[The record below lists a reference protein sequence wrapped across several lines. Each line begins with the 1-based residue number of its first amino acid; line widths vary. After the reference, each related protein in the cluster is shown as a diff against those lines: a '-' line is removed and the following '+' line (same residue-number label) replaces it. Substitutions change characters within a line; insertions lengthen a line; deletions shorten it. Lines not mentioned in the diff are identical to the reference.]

1 MSPVFLFF
9 FLCFQNLLIF
19 HIRIMICISQ
29 LSLNHKRGRRV
40 DRFFFLNQW
49 SGKCHF
55 PFRSLNT
62 TEYTNESSLC
72 GLSYCLQ

>member
-1 MSPVFLFF
+1 
-9 FLCFQNLLIF
+9 
-19 HIRIMICISQ
+19 MICISQ
-29 LSLNHKRGRRV
+29 LSLNHKRGRHV

-62 TEYTNESSLC
+62 TEYTIETSLYPIVFSESKGEAFSVFFFFFFVKKVKSK
-72 GLSYCLQ
+72 G